1 MKTTGELSKIIRRG
15 SQERLAGAEFEQP
28 SPAEYL
34 RELMQARE
42 LNVRGMVRRC
52 DPDRSYCYQLLNG
65 TRIPSRE
72 LILRLALELCFT
84 EAETQRLLKLSQ
96 RPVLYPRNRRDAAVL
111 YGLSHGLGVNQVNA
125 LLRELEEEPLT

>member
-1 MKTTGELSKIIRRG
+1 MKTTGELSRIIRRG
-15 SQERLAGAEFEQP
+15 SQERLTGAEFEQP

-52 DPDRSYCYQLLNG
+52 DLDRSYCYQLLNG

-96 RPVLYPRNRRDAAVL
+96 RPVLYPRNRRDAAVF

>member
-1 MKTTGELSKIIRRG
+1 MKTTGELSKIIRQG

-34 RELMQARE
+34 WELMQARE

-52 DPDRSYCYQLLNG
+52 DLDRSYCYQLLNG

-84 EAETQRLLKLSQ
+84 ETETQRLLKLSQ

>member
-15 SQERLAGAEFEQP
+15 SQERLTGAEFEQP

-52 DPDRSYCYQLLNG
+52 DLDRSYCYQLLNG

-84 EAETQRLLKLSQ
+84 ETETQRLLKLSQ

>member
-1 MKTTGELSKIIRRG
+1 MKTTGELSRIIRRG
-15 SQERLAGAEFEQP
+15 SQERLTGAEFEQP

-52 DPDRSYCYQLLNG
+52 DLDRSYCYQLLNG

-84 EAETQRLLKLSQ
+84 ETETQRLLKLSQ